1 MKPLVNIDYG
11 QWYENYVNK
20 INADSIPELLQNY
33 KQEIEIFF
41 QNIPEEKADYA
52 YAKGKWTIKEL
63 IQHLIDAER
72 VFVYRALR
80 FSINDATELHT
91 FDEDAYV
98 TFSEANNRTL
108 ESLKQEFKLVRDA
121 SDIMFLTLSE
131 TQLERKG
138 IASKNSVTVNAIP
151 YITYGHIL
159 HHKQVI
165 EERYI
170 W

>member
-91 FDEDAYV
+91 FDEDSYV

-108 ESLKQEFKLVRDA
+108 ESLKQEFKLVRAA
-121 SDIMFLTLSE
+121 SDLMFLNLTK

-138 IASKNSVTVNAIP
+138 IASNNTVTVNAIL

-165 EERYI
+165 EERYL
-170 W
+170 